1 MEKIKSFLKKLYQM
15 RIRISRKGTPVL
27 NWSVL
32 FSALCVLFAPHMSIV
47 GAAAALLLGYEFSFD
62 AGGAGFSADNLEKTI
77 RDAAAGLKTTVTG
90 AAQAVRTEI
99 GRAAAKNAAEE
110 KESAPSEKA
119 AAEIPS
125 EAPAEASSGI
135 PAEVSSETPSWIPAE
150 VPAGKAAGSAD
161 GVPSVSLDKM
171 NRDMVKDLERRA
183 EDLPDGPAL
192 GAYRT
197 VYSSMAGSVPTL
209 QFPDEKPEN
218 GSSSG
223 RAGAEA

>member
-15 RIRISRKGTPVL
+15 RVRISRKGTPVL

-99 GRAAAKNAAEE
+99 GRAAAKNAAEK
-110 KESAPSEKA
+110 KESAPVIKSAPRA
-119 AAEIPS
+119 A
-125 EAPAEASSGI
+125 SGG
-135 PAEVSSETPSWIPAE
+135 
-150 VPAGKAAGSAD
+150 GK
-161 GVPSVSLDKM
+161 
-171 NRDMVKDLERRA
+171 
-183 EDLPDGPAL
+183 
-192 GAYRT
+192 T
-197 VYSSMAGSVPTL
+197 
-209 QFPDEKPEN
+209 
-218 GSSSG
+218 SG
-223 RAGAEA
+223 GG